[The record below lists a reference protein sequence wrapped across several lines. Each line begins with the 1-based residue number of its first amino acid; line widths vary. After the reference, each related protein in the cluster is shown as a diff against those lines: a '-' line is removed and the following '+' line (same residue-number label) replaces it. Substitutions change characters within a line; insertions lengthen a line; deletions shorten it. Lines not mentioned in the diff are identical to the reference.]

1 MRRVFGII
9 IVLLMLGAAVPAAT
23 QAQSNEGR
31 TTPDMRATENGP
43 SVCQTNASQEKQCSF
58 SSGTKELYLV
68 IDYQDLPS
76 SPIYMALQDDAGG
89 TTIFAKAETLSG
101 TGTRAYKVTGTDVYN
116 EYVRQIGE
124 KSGQLVSTLGTT
136 SLSPY
141 GRLQAAAT
149 VVTPLIL
156 MIGQL
161 EKFPLDD
168 SARSQLSTAKARFE
182 AARTKITAGMNGNA
196 SAQGQAVTEALNEAT
211 AGNTTITAVL
221 PGLAGRSDLAFP
233 DVNVAAGRTLTAKL
247 LRNNSLV
254 QTMNWAVSQQAL
266 PSVTPQPTAGPSN
279 TPAPTPNVSEATLT
293 ARASSPT
300 PSPTITPTPAPGT
313 ATVAPVAATNTSV
326 PGAAATATPPPA
338 PQATQAPVAAA
349 AAPQATQAAQA
360 AAAQPTR
367 PSQTQAQPQGQAAGG
382 QPTATSPIAAAKAAA
397 PQSAAPPTAPAAKTE
412 PTAAPTVAKVAGVV
426 DLSRLTP
433 VADGSSRVAGQASGG
448 SLPLA
453 AIGLAVVAL
462 GLGGVALWM
471 RRRV

>member
-168 SARSQLSTAKARFE
+168 SARSQLGTAKGRFE

-196 SAQGQAVTEALNEAT
+196 SAQNQAVTEALNEAT
-211 AGNTTITAVL
+211 AGNTTITGVL
-221 PGLAGRSDLAFP
+221 PGLSGRSDLAFP

-247 LRNNSLV
+247 QRSGSIV
-254 QTMNWAVSQQAL
+254 QTMNWAVSPQAL
-266 PSVTPQPTAGPSN
+266 PSATPQPTIGPTN
-279 TPAPTPNVSEATLT
+279 TPGPTPNVSEATLT
-293 ARASSPT
+293 ARAASPT
-300 PSPTITPTPAPGT
+300 PNPTLTPTPAPGT
-313 ATVAPVAATNTSV
+313 ATAAPAAATNT
-326 PGAAATATPPPA
+326 PAPATAATATPPPA
-338 PQATQAPVAAA
+338 TQATQAPVAVAA
-349 AAPQATQAAQA
+349 AAQATAQAPQAAS
-360 AAAQPTR
+360 AQPTR
-367 PSQTQAQPQGQAAGG
+367 PSQAQPQGQAAGG
-382 QPTATSPIAAAKAAA
+382 QPTASPPPAAAKAAA
-397 PQSAAPPTAPAAKTE
+397 QPAAPTTAPAAKTE
-412 PTAAPTVAKVAGVV
+412 PTAAATVAKVAGVV

-433 VADGSSRVAGQASGG
+433 VADGSSRVAGQTSG
-448 SLPLA
+448 STLPLA
-453 AIGLAVVAL
+453 AIGLAVVAI

>member
-1 MRRVFGII
+1 MRRVLGII
-9 IVLLMLGAAVPAAT
+9 IVLLILGAAIPAAT

-43 SVCQTNASQEKQCSF
+43 SACQTNSSQEKQCSF
-58 SSGTKELYLV
+58 PSGTKELYLV
-68 IDYQDLPS
+68 VDYQDLPS

-89 TTIFAKAETLSG
+89 TTIFAKSETLSG
-101 TGTRAYKVTGTDVYN
+101 TGTKAYKVTGTDVYN

-124 KSGQLVSTLGTT
+124 KSGQLVSTLGTA

-168 SARSQLSTAKARFE
+168 SARSQLDTAKARFE
-182 AARTKITAGMNGNA
+182 AARTKITGGMNGNA
-196 SAQGQAVTEALNEAT
+196 SAQNQAVADALNEAT
-211 AGNTTITAVL
+211 AGNTTLTAVL

-233 DVNVAAGRTLTAKL
+233 EVNVAAGRTQTAKL
-247 LRNNSLV
+247 LRNNSIV

-266 PSVTPQPTAGPSN
+266 PSATPQPTAGPSD
-279 TPAPTPNVSEATLT
+279 TPAPTPNVSQATLT
-293 ARASSPT
+293 ARAASPT

-313 ATVAPVAATNTSV
+313 ATAVPDAATNTPA

-338 PQATQAPVAAA
+338 TQATQAPVAA

-360 AAAQPTR
+360 SAAQPTR
-367 PSQTQAQPQGQAAGG
+367 PPQTQAQPQGQAAGG
-382 QPTATSPIAAAKAAA
+382 QPTATPPTAAAKAAA
-397 PQSAAPPTAPAAKTE
+397 PQTAAPTTAPAAKSE

-433 VADGSSRVAGQASGG
+433 VADGSSRVAGQASG
-448 SLPLA
+448 STLPLA
-453 AIGLAVVAL
+453 AVGLAVVAL

>member
-1 MRRVFGII
+1 MRRVLGII
-9 IVLLMLGAAVPAAT
+9 IVLLILGAAIPAAT

-31 TTPDMRATENGP
+31 TTPDMRATENG
-43 SVCQTNASQEKQCSF
+43 SSACQTNASQEKQCSF
-58 SSGTKELYLV
+58 PSGTKELYLV
-68 IDYQDLPS
+68 VDYQDLPS

-89 TTIFAKAETLSG
+89 TTIFAKSETLSG
-101 TGTRAYKVTGTDVYN
+101 TGTKAYKVTGTDVYN

-124 KSGQLVSTLGTT
+124 KSGQLVSTLGTA

-168 SARSQLSTAKARFE
+168 SARSQLDTAKARFE
-182 AARTKITAGMNGNA
+182 AARTKITGGGNGNA
-196 SAQGQAVTEALNEAT
+196 SAQNQAVADALNEAT
-211 AGNTTITAVL
+211 AGNTTLTAVL

-233 DVNVAAGRTLTAKL
+233 EVNVAAGRTQTAKL
-247 LRNNSLV
+247 LRNNSIV

-266 PSVTPQPTAGPSN
+266 PSATPQPTAGPSD
-279 TPAPTPNVSEATLT
+279 TPAPTPNVSQATLT
-293 ARASSPT
+293 ARAASPT

-313 ATVAPVAATNTSV
+313 ATAVPDAATNTPA

-338 PQATQAPVAAA
+338 TQATQAPVAA

-360 AAAQPTR
+360 SAAQPTR
-367 PSQTQAQPQGQAAGG
+367 PPQTQAQPQGQAAGG
-382 QPTATSPIAAAKAAA
+382 QPTATPPTAAAKAAA
-397 PQSAAPPTAPAAKTE
+397 PQTAAPTTAPAAKSE

-433 VADGSSRVAGQASGG
+433 VADGSSRVAGQASG
-448 SLPLA
+448 STLPLA
-453 AIGLAVVAL
+453 AVGLAVVAL

>member
-1 MRRVFGII
+1 MRRVLGII
-9 IVLLMLGAAVPAAT
+9 IVLLILGAAIPAAT

-31 TTPDMRATENGP
+31 TTPDMRATENG
-43 SVCQTNASQEKQCSF
+43 SSACQTNASQEKQCSF
-58 SSGTKELYLV
+58 PSGTKELYLV
-68 IDYQDLPS
+68 VDYQDLPS

-89 TTIFAKAETLSG
+89 TTIFAKSETLSG
-101 TGTRAYKVTGTDVYN
+101 TGTKAYKVTGTDVYN

-124 KSGQLVSTLGTT
+124 KSGQLVSTLGTA

-168 SARSQLSTAKARFE
+168 SARSQLDTAKARFE
-182 AARTKITAGMNGNA
+182 AARTKITGGGNGNA
-196 SAQGQAVTEALNEAT
+196 SAQNQAVADALNEAT
-211 AGNTTITAVL
+211 AGNTTLTAVL

-233 DVNVAAGRTLTAKL
+233 EVNVAAGRTQTAKL
-247 LRNNSLV
+247 LRNNSIV

-266 PSVTPQPTAGPSN
+266 PSATPQPTAGPSD
-279 TPAPTPNVSEATLT
+279 TPAPTPNVSQATLT
-293 ARASSPT
+293 ARAASPT

-313 ATVAPVAATNTSV
+313 ATAVPDAATNTPA

-338 PQATQAPVAAA
+338 TQATQAPVAA

-360 AAAQPTR
+360 SAAQPTR
-367 PSQTQAQPQGQAAGG
+367 PPQTQAQPQGQAAGG
-382 QPTATSPIAAAKAAA
+382 QPTATPPTAAAKAAA
-397 PQSAAPPTAPAAKTE
+397 PQTAAPTPAPAAKSE

-433 VADGSSRVAGQASGG
+433 VADGSSRVAGQASG
-448 SLPLA
+448 STLPLA
-453 AIGLAVVAL
+453 AVGLAVVAL

>member
-1 MRRVFGII
+1 MRRVLGII
-9 IVLLMLGAAVPAAT
+9 IVLLILGAAIPAAT

-43 SVCQTNASQEKQCSF
+43 SACQTNASQEKQCSF
-58 SSGTKELYLV
+58 PSGTKELYLV
-68 IDYQDLPS
+68 VDYQDLPS

-89 TTIFAKAETLSG
+89 TTIFAKSETLSG
-101 TGTRAYKVTGTDVYN
+101 TGTKAYKVTGTDVYN

-124 KSGQLVSTLGTT
+124 KSGQLVSTLGTA

-168 SARSQLSTAKARFE
+168 SARSQLDTAKARFE
-182 AARTKITAGMNGNA
+182 AARTKITGGMNGNA
-196 SAQGQAVTEALNEAT
+196 SAQNQAVADALNEAT
-211 AGNTTITAVL
+211 AGNTTLTAVL

-233 DVNVAAGRTLTAKL
+233 EVNVAAGRTQTAKL
-247 LRNNSLV
+247 LRNNSIV

-266 PSVTPQPTAGPSN
+266 PSATPQPTAGPSD
-279 TPAPTPNVSEATLT
+279 TPAPTPNVSQATLT
-293 ARASSPT
+293 ARAASPT

-313 ATVAPVAATNTSV
+313 ATAVPDAATNTPA

-338 PQATQAPVAAA
+338 TQATQAPVAAT
-349 AAPQATQAAQA
+349 APQATQAAQA
-360 AAAQPTR
+360 SAAQPTR
-367 PSQTQAQPQGQAAGG
+367 PPQTQAQPQGQAAGG
-382 QPTATSPIAAAKAAA
+382 QPTATPPTAAAKAAA
-397 PQSAAPPTAPAAKTE
+397 PQTAAPTTAPAAKSE

-433 VADGSSRVAGQASGG
+433 VADGSSRVAGQASG
-448 SLPLA
+448 STLPLA
-453 AIGLAVVAL
+453 AVGLAVVAL